1 MFNLLDQTNGMS
13 KLMDEADNNINI
25 IKSNTTFTTS
35 NVLRKHKR
43 EADEKTKNSKTIT
56 VHLPKISTCSDAQD
70 EVDCLNQY
78 YQVAVGVKEG
88 TTEAWLE
95 IVGKDIL
102 DPVLRD
108 QMGVARR
115 ESTII
120 GLVTWSKPPSAVPII
135 QRSPIHVGSIGG
147 SAHDTV

>member
-43 EADEKTKNSKTIT
+43 EADQKTKNSKTIT

-120 GLVTWSKPPSAVPII
+120 GL
-135 QRSPIHVGSIGG
+135 
-147 SAHDTV
+147 